1 MYKTGPKGAFGN
13 SGRGKDSMGQH
24 IVRLFSVKEQ
34 LARLQV
40 SNLLCIF
47 YSNQLILNTYVY
59 MVGTFQDHVKKKKCF
74 LLRFCLALI
83 TRKESNIKRLFL
95 SSCPLLGLS
104 RSPLPS
110 NLLLLTIWTS
120 TSLPILV
127 RRPYM
132 IFSHMSKPSVAY
144 IWYVLNVYF

>member
-59 MVGTFQDHVKKKKCF
+59 MVGTFQDHVKKK
-74 LLRFCLALI
+74 
-83 TRKESNIKRLFL
+83 
-95 SSCPLLGLS
+95 
-104 RSPLPS
+104 
-110 NLLLLTIWTS
+110 
-120 TSLPILV
+120 
-127 RRPYM
+127 
-132 IFSHMSKPSVAY
+132 
-144 IWYVLNVYF
+144 